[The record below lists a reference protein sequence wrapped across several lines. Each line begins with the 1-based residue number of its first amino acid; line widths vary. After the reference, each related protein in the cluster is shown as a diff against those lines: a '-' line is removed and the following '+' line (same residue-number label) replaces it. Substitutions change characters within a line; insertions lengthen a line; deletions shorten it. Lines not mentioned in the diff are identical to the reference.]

1 MTLNAVYK
9 KDAESVNDSVS
20 PGITQDDII
29 GDINLDNED
38 VDQQTSSLVDIFI
51 QNSKPSADDSQ
62 PPHHNNR
69 KSGSYSSKRGP
80 RNALEM
86 PHGPAIGHTANN
98 QSQNFN
104 SQMFRH
110 DDDETTMHLYMA
122 ANNE

>member
-62 PPHHNNR
+62 PVHQNNNR
-69 KSGSYSSKRGP
+69 KSGRRGP

-104 SQMFRH
+104 SQMMVQ
-110 DDDETTMHLYMA
+110 DEETTMRLYMA
-122 ANNE
+122 ANND